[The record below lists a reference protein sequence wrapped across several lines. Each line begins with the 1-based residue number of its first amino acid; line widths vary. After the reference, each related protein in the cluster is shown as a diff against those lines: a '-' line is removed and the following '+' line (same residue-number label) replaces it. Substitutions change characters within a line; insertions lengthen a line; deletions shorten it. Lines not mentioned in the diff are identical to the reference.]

1 MIAARAMTNFGSKQ
15 GFSNFHVINIQE
27 LVIDIFRC
35 VKGLSPPSPPHYE
48 WEIYVEKCPIY
59 HKKFEGSR

>member
-35 VKGLSPPSPPHYE
+35 VKGLSPPSSPHYE
-48 WEIYVEKCPIY
+48 
-59 HKKFEGSR
+59 